1 MDRATSLCL
10 PLLGLVVLSLGYP
23 SAARCGTARVKSI
36 GGRPADVLAL
46 DSTSTPDQPTLETPG
61 ESPLTLDEAIE
72 EALTRSPDLYAAA
85 ETVAQADAELKTA
98 SLFPNPQLLAGTTL
112 QALPGNRFTKDQP
125 GGPPQYNFDLAQQV
139 DTLLF
144 GKRAAAIESARR
156 GVDVA
161 GADLADLKRQRTGD
175 VAAAFFDV
183 LEARARL
190 ELAHVDLDDLRR
202 VEELTR
208 RRVQIGGSTQVDLDR
223 ARLAVATTAQD
234 LRTAETTRTAVLATL
249 RSLLGRGTG
258 EPGLEVTGSLEV
270 PRPPEPPD
278 LETALRDAEQA
289 RASLVSL
296 RLQIARWEAETRSQ
310 KRQAFPTVTVQAGY
324 IYQVQEPQGLK
335 NFNEWEASTAVS
347 LPLFDRNQG
356 NIAKAGSQER
366 QARHAL
372 EAARIAL
379 RAELAQALA
388 ALSAARAGVVA
399 DDPAQLE
406 AARSVRDRMEAAYK
420 LGGRTILEVLDAER
434 AYRDAMRLHIGVESG
449 YWHALYR
456 FKTAAGAPIV
466 E

>member
-1 MDRATSLCL
+1 MRRIPYLCL
-10 PLLGLVVLSLGYP
+10 WLIGLVSVPLWCP
-23 SAARCGTARVKSI
+23 SIARGGAARVAPARV
-36 GGRPADVLAL
+36 RRVPEPAP
-46 DSTSTPDQPTLETPG
+46 DSTLATDQPALETP
-61 ESPLTLDEAIE
+61 EEHPITLDEAIE
-72 EALTRSPDLYAAA
+72 EALTRAPDLHAAA
-85 ETVAQADAELKTA
+85 EIVTQADADLKTA

-112 QALPGNRFTKDQP
+112 QALPGNGFTKQQP

-156 GVDVA
+156 AVDVA
-161 GADLADLKRQRTGD
+161 GADLTDLKRQRTGD

-208 RRVQIGGSTQVDLDR
+208 RRVEIGGSTQVDLDR
-223 ARLAVATTAQD
+223 ARLAAATAAQD
-234 LRTAETTRTAVLATL
+234 LRTAETTRTAALATL
-249 RSLLGRGTG
+249 RSLLGRVAG
-258 EPGLEVTGSLEV
+258 EPGFEVAGSLAV
-270 PRPPEPPD
+270 PRPNEPPD
-278 LETALRDAEQA
+278 LESALADAEQA
-289 RASLVSL
+289 RPSLVSL

-310 KRQAFPTVTVQAGY
+310 ERQAFPTVSVQAGY
-324 IYQVQEPQGLK
+324 IYQVQEPVGLK
-335 NFNEWEASTAVS
+335 NFNLWEASTAVS

-356 NIAKAGSQER
+356 NIAKAGSQAR

-372 EAARIAL
+372 EAARVAL

-388 ALSAARAGVVA
+388 ALRAAREGVVA

-434 AYRDAMRLHIGVESG
+434 AYRDAMRLHIGVQSG

-456 FKTAAGAPIV
+456 FKIAAGAPVV